1 MTGQTPQPPAYRV
14 IDPRTLGRPMHLLR
28 PFSDRLRED
37 LSRLFETSL
46 NRRYRA
52 HFEVEDISVTLMDQP
67 QQNERWRP
75 YDIGD
80 GRIGCA
86 IDRPLVLVVMGYRY
100 GGNEK
105 KSVIGRKAAQIPQS
119 ATEERLEFHLG
130 RQLVNILASHLGNAV
145 EEADPSA
152 EKPTSDTNGF
162 HVPAGTW
169 LITVP
174 VREQAVSVSGTIRFA
189 LDDTRMTRL
198 LLSAAPATDR
208 TRERIDYGG
217 PLPPRLPLTLTAR
230 LLQQEMSLGDLLDLK
245 VGDIIPIKMGAAEV
259 LIDDVRL
266 FTAAVADNK
275 GKLCLTCFEG
285 AK

>member
-1 MTGQTPQPPAYRV
+1 
-14 IDPRTLGRPMHLLR
+14 MHLLR

-52 HFEVEDISVTLMDQP
+52 QFEVEDIAVRLMDP
-67 QQNERWRP
+67 LQQNERWRP
-75 YDIGD
+75 YDMGD
-80 GRIGCA
+80 GRIDCA
-86 IDRPLVLVVMGYRY
+86 IDRCLVLRVMSYRY
-100 GGNEK
+100 GGNEEQNVV
-105 KSVIGRKAAQIPQS
+105 SREAAQLPQS
-119 ATEERLEFHLG
+119 ATEERLELHLG
-130 RQLVNILASHLGNAV
+130 RQLVNTLATRLGTIV
-145 EEADPSA
+145 EEAGPTA
-152 EKPTSDTNGF
+152 EKPASDTNEF
-162 HVPAGTW
+162 HAAEGTW
-169 LITVP
+169 LITVSI
-174 VREQAVSVSGTIRFA
+174 REQAMSGMIRFA
-189 LDDTRMTRL
+189 LDDARMNRL

-230 LLQQEMSLGDLLDLK
+230 LLQQEMSLGELLDLK

-275 GKLCLTCFEG
+275 GKLCLTCFEE